1 MQELHKEIDARK
13 RHQIKKAQ
21 EWPESQRT
29 DHNSQV
35 PPTTEQSSSKID
47 GCHVKKFNLQIYK
60 YHALGDYA
68 DTTRQYG
75 TTDSYS
81 TEPVSDT

>member
-1 MQELHKEIDARK
+1 M
-13 RHQIKKAQ
+13 Q
-21 EWPESQRT
+21 EWPESQKM

-35 PPTTEQSSSKID
+35 PPTAKQSSSKID
-47 GCHVKKFNLQIYK
+47 GRRIKKFNLWTYK
-60 YHALGDYA
+60 YHTLGDYA
-68 DTTRQYG
+68 DTIRRYG